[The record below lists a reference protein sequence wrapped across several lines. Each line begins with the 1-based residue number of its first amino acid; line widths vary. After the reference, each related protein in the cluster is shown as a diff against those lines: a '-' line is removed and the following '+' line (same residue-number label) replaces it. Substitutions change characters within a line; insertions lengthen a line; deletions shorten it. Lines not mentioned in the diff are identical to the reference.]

1 MSQHSRSPVED
12 FRVEIK
18 KGNECRA
25 AFAWHFQSYAR
36 GVLDMICEYYF
47 ARHFDCSAPRPHPL
61 QKQVLIVLN
70 EAVASCPNLTSLQ
83 PIHQKEMSW
92 NSALPLENQ
101 SEICPMSFLPP
112 PCPSVGAQAQYLW
125 EAKREMLGPKRCR
138 RRREPLS
145 SVSRTSEEIYGT
157 KQ

>member
-1 MSQHSRSPVED
+1 MELNNFLIDSD
-12 FRVEIK
+12 IK
-18 KGNECRA
+18 KLFKIKVGTLIAE
-25 AFAWHFQSYAR
+25 HPV
-36 GVLDMICEYYF
+36 VLD
-47 ARHFDCSAPRPHPL
+47 
-61 QKQVLIVLN
+61 
-70 EAVASCPNLTSLQ
+70 EADVSCPNLTSLQ

-112 PCPSVGAQAQYLW
+112 PCPTVGAQAQYLW